1 MSRKMIDYQVEGNK
15 ISTIDGYKVGG
26 DELTGDA
33 LMGITKDSTTITR
46 TLDTDGKVKF
56 DAKDK
61 LTFKTYSV
69 YMTRPSTSLDNA
81 AANLAAG
88 KGITQK
94 WGVAYN
100 PTGNVEIQNAL
111 NNAKQ
116 ITLQVA
122 PAMIK
127 IGNGYCLAIP
137 VDDKAAYVNTIDGN
151 KRVSGWFTLY
161 PIVVDPN
168 INSSTSF
175 TPYIPITINIIY

>member
-1 MSRKMIDYQVEGNK
+1 
-15 ISTIDGYKVGG
+15 
-26 DELTGDA
+26 
-33 LMGITKDSTTITR
+33 
-46 TLDTDGKVKF
+46 
-56 DAKDK
+56 
-61 LTFKTYSV
+61 
-69 YMTRPSTSLDNA
+69 MTRPSTDLGSA

-88 KGITQK
+88 KGTTAK
-94 WGVAYN
+94 WGVSYI
-100 PTGNVEIQNAL
+100 PKGNVEMQNEL

-122 PAMIK
+122 PEMIK

-137 VDDKAAYVNTIDGN
+137 VDDKAAYINEIDGN

-175 TPYIPITINIIY
+175 IPNIPITINIIY